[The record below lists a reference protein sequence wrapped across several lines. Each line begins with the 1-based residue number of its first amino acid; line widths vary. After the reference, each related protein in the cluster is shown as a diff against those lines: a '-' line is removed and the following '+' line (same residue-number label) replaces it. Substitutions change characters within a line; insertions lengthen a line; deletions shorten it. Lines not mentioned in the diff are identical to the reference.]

1 MRRAI
6 SDFLFGI
13 SFGIRHSTLSFH
25 IADRR
30 ESHDRF
36 ADSRALG
43 RGDNFIDVFVR
54 WPSFLGETGPRSAA
68 DVNAARFEIALKLLA
83 MPLFARPGAAHGAA
97 APVCGA
103 KESFCA

>member
-1 MRRAI
+1 MNDEALRSMRRAI

-36 ADSRALG
+36 TDSGQLC
-43 RGDNFIDVFVR
+43 RGDHFVDVFVR
-54 WPSFLGETGPRSAA
+54 WPGFLGEAGPCSAA
-68 DVNAARFEIALKLLA
+68 DVNAARFELALKVLA
-83 MPLFARPGAAHGAA
+83 STLSVHPA
-97 APVCGA
+97 
-103 KESFCA
+103 